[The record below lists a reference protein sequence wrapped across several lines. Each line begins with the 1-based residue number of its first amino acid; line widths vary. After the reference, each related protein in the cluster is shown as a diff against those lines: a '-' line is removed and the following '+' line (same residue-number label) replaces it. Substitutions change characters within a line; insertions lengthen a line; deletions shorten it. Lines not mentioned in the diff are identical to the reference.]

1 LNPVAFR
8 ILVAAMVPVL
18 IAISYFGFIAS
29 DRYVSESGVVL
40 RSGNQSVSNLSLG
53 GLLPLSNPDTQ
64 DVLVVSD
71 YIESMEMALYL
82 DEKLRLREHFSDS
95 SLDFVSRL
103 NDQSNDEEYL
113 EYLRGMIDIHYE
125 ETSSIISITTR
136 AFSPDLAHDINFEI
150 IARSELLINR
160 LSDRIVEDTLQAAQ
174 KEVDDAIANAKSVS
188 TRLSEFTSQNQS
200 INPGT
205 DASSIA
211 GLIAALESKLAE
223 TRALFTEK
231 AAYMRESSAEVR
243 ALKNRIK
250 GIEKELQRERSRLSN
265 DRGVGTAIERFKP
278 ILVEEELGRQRYAAA
293 LLALEAAR
301 AESQTKKRY
310 LATFVKP
317 SLPTSSTEPDRLIDT
332 FSAVLLSFLLYAI
345 FALFRAAIKE
355 HIDFAI

>member
-1 LNPVAFR
+1 MNPVALR
-8 ILVAAMVPVL
+8 IFVAAMVPVL
-18 IAISYFGFIAS
+18 MAICYFGFIAS
-29 DRYVSESGVVL
+29 DRYVSESAVVL
-40 RSGNQSVSNLSLG
+40 RSGSQSVSNLSFG

-71 YIESMEMALYL
+71 YIESMEMALHL
-82 DEKLRLREHFSDS
+82 DEKLQLREHYSDN

-103 NDQSNDEEYL
+103 TEVSNDEEYL
-113 EYLRGMIDIHYE
+113 EYLRGMIDINYE

-136 AFSPDLAHDINFEI
+136 AFSPELAHDINNEI
-150 IARSELLINR
+150 IMRSELLINR

-174 KEVDDAIANAKSVS
+174 VEVDDAIANARDVS
-188 TRLSEFTSQNQS
+188 TRLSQFTSENQS

-223 TRALFTEK
+223 TRALYTEK
-231 AAYMRESSAEVR
+231 SAYMRETSAEVR
-243 ALKNRIK
+243 ALTNRIN
-250 GIEKELQRERSRLSN
+250 GIETELQRERSRLSN

-301 AESQTKKRY
+301 SESQTKKRY

-317 SLPTSSTEPDRLIDT
+317 SMPTSSTEPDRLIDT
-332 FSAVLLSFLLYAI
+332 FSTILLSFLLYAI
-345 FALFRAAIKE
+345 FALFRSAIRE

>member
-1 LNPVAFR
+1 LNPVALR
-8 ILVAAMVPVL
+8 IFVAAMVPVL
-18 IAISYFGFIAS
+18 MAICYFGFIAS
-29 DRYVSESGVVL
+29 DRYVSESAVVL
-40 RSGNQSVSNLSLG
+40 RSGSQSVSNLSFG

-71 YIESMEMALYL
+71 YIESMEMALHL
-82 DEKLRLREHFSDS
+82 DEKLQLREHYSDN

-103 NDQSNDEEYL
+103 TEVSNDEEYL
-113 EYLRGMIDIHYE
+113 EYLRGMIDINYE

-136 AFSPDLAHDINFEI
+136 AFSPELAHDINNEI
-150 IARSELLINR
+150 IMRSELLINR

-174 KEVDDAIANAKSVS
+174 VEVDDAIANARDVS
-188 TRLSEFTSQNQS
+188 TRLSQFTSENQS

-223 TRALFTEK
+223 TRALYTEK
-231 AAYMRESSAEVR
+231 SAYMRETSAEVR
-243 ALKNRIK
+243 ALTNRIN
-250 GIEKELQRERSRLSN
+250 GIETELQRERSRLSN

-301 AESQTKKRY
+301 SESQTKKRY

-317 SLPTSSTEPDRLIDT
+317 SMPTSSTEPDRLIDT
-332 FSAVLLSFLLYAI
+332 FSTILLSFLLYAI
-345 FALFRAAIKE
+345 FALFRSAIRE

>member
-1 LNPVAFR
+1 MNPVALR
-8 ILVAAMVPVL
+8 IITASMVPVL
-18 IAISYFGFIAS
+18 IAICYFGFIAS
-29 DRYVSESGVVL
+29 DRYVSESAVVL
-40 RSGNQSVSNLSLG
+40 RSGSQSATSLSLG
-53 GLLPLSNPDTQ
+53 GLLPVANPDTQ

-82 DEKLRLREHFSDS
+82 DEKLQLREHYSDD

-103 NDQSNDEEYL
+103 ADVSSDEEYL
-113 EYLRGMIDIHYE
+113 DYLQGMIDINYE

-136 AFSPDLAHDINFEI
+136 AFSPELAHDINHEI
-150 IARSELLINR
+150 IVRSELLINR
-160 LSDRIVEDTLQAAQ
+160 LSDRIVEDTLQAAR
-174 KEVDDAIANAKSVS
+174 KEVNDAIENAREVS
-188 TRLSEFTSQNQS
+188 TRLSEFTSENQS

-223 TRALFTEK
+223 TRALYTEK
-231 AAYMRESSAEVR
+231 SAYMRDSSAEVR
-243 ALKNRIK
+243 ALTNRIN
-250 GIEKELQRERSRLSN
+250 GIETELRRERLRLSN
-265 DRGVGTAIERFKP
+265 DQGVGTAIERFKP
-278 ILVEEELGRQRYAAA
+278 LLVEEELGQQRYAAA
-293 LLALEAAR
+293 LMALETAR

-317 SLPTSSTEPDRLIDT
+317 SMPTSSTEPDRMIDT
-332 FSAVLLSFLLYAI
+332 VSATLLSFLLYAI

>member
-1 LNPVAFR
+1 MNPVALR
-8 ILVAAMVPVL
+8 ILAASMVPVL
-18 IAISYFGFIAS
+18 MAVCYFGLVAS
-29 DRYVSESGVVL
+29 DRYVSDSAVVL
-40 RSGNQSVSNLSLG
+40 RSSNQSTSNLSLG
-53 GLLPLSNPDTQ
+53 GLLPVANPDTQ

-71 YIESMEMALYL
+71 YIESMEMALHL
-82 DEKLRLREHFSDS
+82 DEELQLRKHYSDN

-103 NDQSNDEEYL
+103 TNDSNDEEYL
-113 EYLRGMIDIHYE
+113 DYLRGMIDINFE
-125 ETSSIISITTR
+125 ETSSIITITTR
-136 AFSPDLAHDINFEI
+136 AFSPELAHDINQEV

-160 LSDRIVEDTLQAAQ
+160 LSDRIVEDTLQAAS
-174 KEVDDAIANAKSVS
+174 KEVDDAIENARNVS
-188 TRLSEFTSQNQS
+188 ARLSEFTSENQS

-205 DASSIA
+205 DATSIA

-250 GIEKELQRERSRLSN
+250 GIETELQRERLRLSN
-265 DRGVGTAIERFKP
+265 DQGVGTAIERFKP
-278 ILVEEELGRQRYAAA
+278 LLVEEELGRQRYAAA
-293 LLALEAAR
+293 LMALETAR
-301 AESQTKKRY
+301 VESQTKKRY

-317 SLPTSSTEPDRLIDT
+317 SMPTSSTEPDRLIDT